1 MYNSDIFRLAMTM
14 GFFFNSARKLAN
26 SDTDYLMIS
35 DGNIVSLDPS
45 SAFSLKENYPQCLI
59 FTELSGTSVGNK

>member
-1 MYNSDIFRLAMTM
+1 M

-45 SAFSLKENYPQCLI
+45 SAFNLKENYP
-59 FTELSGTSVGNK
+59 